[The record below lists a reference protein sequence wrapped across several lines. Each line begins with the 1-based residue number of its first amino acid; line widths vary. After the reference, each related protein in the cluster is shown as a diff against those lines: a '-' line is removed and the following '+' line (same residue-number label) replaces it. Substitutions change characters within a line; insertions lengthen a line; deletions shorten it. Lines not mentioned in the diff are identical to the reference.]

1 MSFFKVLDVLDVI
14 EPGLNRERSLILK
27 DLSATKKVLLQRK
40 LMSEE
45 ITEDDF
51 SNQIQE
57 CVQLFNEHQECVL
70 MRFKKNEA
78 TKDNLRTKSS
88 NDDDYNDDLES
99 DR

>member
-1 MSFFKVLDVLDVI
+1 M
-14 EPGLNRERSLILK
+14 NRERSLILK

-45 ITEDDF
+45 ITEEDF

-57 CVQLFNEHQECVL
+57 CLKLFNEHQECVL

-78 TKDNLRTKSS
+78 TKDNLRTKHSK
-88 NDDDYNDDLES
+88 DDDYIDDAES